1 MLKKAALCF
10 LVVGI
15 FGLPTGALA
24 LVGDSDEN
32 IGLDGSVRTITG
44 ASVNYKQ
51 PVLFGDDN
59 PADGFSQTM
68 LRLTIGG
75 RPTDWFSYEVHG
87 LQDLVFSTSG
97 GGMSLGS
104 GMFAGQGTATRYR
117 ALYLSWEWAD
127 DDNVQAHMWLD
138 RCNLKFVL
146 PFADVTIGR
155 QAITFGKAYF
165 WNPLDVFLAF
175 DPTQFDRDYKSGVDA
190 LRIDIPLGDF
200 SGINIIGV
208 LGRDLSIYRE
218 YRSDSFADISW
229 NGSAALARVF
239 TNIWEWDFA
248 IQGGKVYGGYQVGG
262 AASGELGPLAIRAEL
277 AYLLASDSQSLPLF
291 PDQKEIFN
299 HLSAVV
305 GVGHRFENT
314 LDIEA
319 EYIYNGSGD
328 SDNLMAA
335 ALRMGG
341 GGSYHMGEHLLGVV
355 ASYEILPI
363 LKGSLAW
370 IFSFSDYSSLIQ
382 PGLSL
387 SVSDEADLI
396 FGAIIGLG
404 ARATGDNMLNFEIH
418 SEFGTYPNFYYME
431 FKFYF

>member
-1 MLKKAALCF
+1 MPKKAGVCLF
-10 LVVGI
+10 LVCVL
-15 FGLPTGALA
+15 GLSTSALA
-24 LVGDSDEN
+24 LVGDSEEN
-32 IGLDGSVRTITG
+32 AGLDGSVRTITG

-51 PVLFGDDN
+51 PFLFGDDN
-59 PADGFSQTM
+59 PSDGFSQTM
-68 LRLTIGG
+68 LRLTVGG

-97 GGMSLGS
+97 SGMSIGS

-117 ALYLSWEWAD
+117 ALDLSWEWAD

-138 RCNLKFVL
+138 RFNLKFVL
-146 PFADVTIGR
+146 PFADVTVGR

-190 LRIDIPLGDF
+190 LRIDIPFGDF
-200 SGINIIGV
+200 SGINLVGV
-208 LGRDLSIYRE
+208 LGRDLSILRE
-218 YRSDSFADISW
+218 YKSDGFADISW
-229 NGSAALARVF
+229 YASAVLARVF
-239 TNIWEWDFA
+239 TTMWEWDFA
-248 IQGGKVYGGYQVGG
+248 LQGGKVYGGYQVGG
-262 AASGELGPLAIRAEL
+262 AASGELGPIAIRAEA
-277 AYLLASDSQSLPLF
+277 AYLFAVDSASLPF
-291 PDQKEIFN
+291 PYTGDEVED
-299 HLSAVV
+299 HLTAVV
-305 GVGHRFENT
+305 GLGHRFECT

-335 ALRMGG
+335 AARMGA
-341 GGSYHMGEHLLGVV
+341 GGSYHMGEHLLGVM
-355 ASYEILPI
+355 ATYEILPI
-363 LKGSLAW
+363 LNGSLAW
-370 IFSFSDYSSLIQ
+370 IFSFSDYSSLLQ

-387 SVSDEADLI
+387 SISDEADFI

-404 ARATGDNMLNFEIH
+404 ARATGAGPLDFELH